1 MPPLYPSDLG
11 GTIMK
16 LQLGVVTIAFA
27 LCATSASAGR
37 IFGDVKVAAKPAAE
51 GMLITVQ
58 AVTAPAV
65 DKKETPPPAPIDSV
79 MTDKVGSYKVV
90 VKNEGKCTLTVYMG
104 KKTATLEIFSYK
116 EPTRYD
122 LIVEEKDGKLSVR
135 RK

>member
-1 MPPLYPSDLG
+1 
-11 GTIMK
+11 MK
-16 LQLGVVTIAFA
+16 LQLGVVTVALA

-37 IFGDVKVAAKPAAE
+37 IFGDVKVAAKPAPE

-58 AVTAPAV
+58 AVTAPAA
-65 DKKETPPPAPIDSV
+65 DKKETPPQAPIDSV

-90 VKNEGKCTLTVYMG
+90 VKSEGKCTLTVYMG

>member
-1 MPPLYPSDLG
+1 
-11 GTIMK
+11 MK
-16 LQLGVVTIAFA
+16 LQLSVITVALA
-27 LCATSASAGR
+27 LCATNASAGR

-58 AVTAPAV
+58 AVTAPAG

-79 MTDKVGSYKVV
+79 TTDKVGSYKVV

-122 LIVEEKDGKLSVR
+122 LVVEEKDGKLSVR